1 VTILKRSRGRRER
14 GQGLVEMA
22 LVLPVFLLLIV
33 SFFDLG
39 QAVFAYNTLTNAAR
53 EGARFAIVNQD
64 ETAIKDWAK
73 SQTRIVELNDPSVSV
88 TFWVP
93 GPDGAPGTEQCATVA
108 VGCVAVVSFEATY
121 VPITPIVR
129 DIVFPTGV
137 TFTAQAVLAV
147 EYACPN
153 ATFSAAQC
161 PKA

>member
-1 VTILKRSRGRRER
+1 
-14 GQGLVEMA
+14 
-22 LVLPVFLLLIV
+22 
-33 SFFDLG
+33 
-39 QAVFAYNTLTNAAR
+39 
-53 EGARFAIVNQD
+53 
-64 ETAIKDWAK
+64 
-73 SQTRIVELNDPSVSV
+73 VSV

-93 GPDGAPGTEQCATVA
+93 GPDGAPGTDQCATPA

-129 DIVFPTGV
+129 DIVFAGGV

-153 ATFSAAQC
+153 STFTADQC